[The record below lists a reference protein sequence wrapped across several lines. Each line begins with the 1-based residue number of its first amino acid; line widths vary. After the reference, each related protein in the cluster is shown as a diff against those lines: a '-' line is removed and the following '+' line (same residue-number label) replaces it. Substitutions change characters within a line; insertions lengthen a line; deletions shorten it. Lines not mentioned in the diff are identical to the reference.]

1 MGTTFKMSWRNIW
14 RNPRRTVLTMLAIG
28 FGAALLVFS
37 IGIQLGQY
45 DMMISNST
53 RVFHGLLQVQ
63 KKGYL
68 DEPKMRT
75 SIADISVLTEKLK
88 KETGM
93 DAIAPR
99 ASGFALVS
107 SEERTYGTMI
117 VGVEPADEKQVSTI
131 PGLIKEGRFLSASDA
146 DEAVI
151 GRSLAQNMKLTPGDE
166 ITLLGNGRDGSIA
179 ATVMTVVG
187 IFESGSRDLDRNMLE
202 IPLGSFQEAF
212 SMDGHG
218 HTIVVYDEDT
228 DQVHLLQNSIQ
239 ALLGPE
245 EDLVTLRWDQ
255 LQPGLK
261 EMIELDYASGWLMY
275 IVLVAI
281 ITFSIM
287 NTFLMSVLERTR
299 EFGIMLAL
307 GYRPFSIGTV
317 VILEAFFLA
326 LIALVAGMFGGL
338 AVNTYFYYHG
348 LTFPGMEEFASY
360 YNLPPTI
367 TPQMSFTSVTLGP
380 AVLLFATM
388 LAAFFPVMRIR
399 RLRAAD
405 AIKRV

>member
-1 MGTTFKMSWRNIW
+1 MDTSFKMAWRNIW

-45 DMMISNST
+45 DMMISSST

-75 SIADISVLTEKLK
+75 SIPDITGLTEKLK
-88 KETGM
+88 QETGIE
-93 DAIAPR
+93 AIASR

-107 SEERTYGTMI
+107 SADRTYGTLI
-117 VGVEPADEKQVSTI
+117 IGVEPADEKQVSTI
-131 PGLIKEGRFLSASDA
+131 PGLIKEGRYLSASDA
-146 DEAVI
+146 GEAVI
-151 GRSLAQNMKLTPGDE
+151 GRSLAQNMKLAIGGE

-179 ATVMTVVG
+179 ATVLTVVG
-187 IFESGSRDLDRNMLE
+187 IFESGSRDLDRTMLE
-202 IPLGSFQEAF
+202 MPLGVFQEVF

-218 HTIVVYDEDT
+218 HTIVLYQEDT

-239 ALLGPE
+239 ALLGVE
-245 EDLVTLRWDQ
+245 EQLVALRWDQ

-307 GYRPFSIGTV
+307 GYRPFNIGKV
-317 VILEAFFLA
+317 VMLEAFLLA
-326 LIALVAGMFGGL
+326 LIALVAGTL
-338 AVNTYFYYHG
+338 AGAGVNTYFYYHG

-367 TPQMSFTSVTLGP
+367 TPQMSFASVTLGP
-380 AVLLFATM
+380 AVLLAATM
-388 LAAFFPVMRIR
+388 LAAFFPALRIR
-399 RLRAAD
+399 RLRPAE
-405 AIKRV
+405 AIRTV